1 MALAQETI
9 RRKRDGEA
17 LDATEIRAFIDG
29 VTQGEVS
36 DAQIAAFA
44 MATCWRG
51 MSTDEAV
58 ALTLAMRDS
67 GRVLDWRGEGLH
79 GPVVDK
85 HSTGGIGDTV
95 SLMLG
100 PLLAACGCHVP
111 MISGRGLGHT
121 GGTLDKL
128 ESIPG
133 YRVDVPLETFRRVV
147 REAGV
152 AIVGAGPELAP
163 ADRRI
168 YAVRDL
174 TATVESVA
182 LITASILSKKLAAGL
197 HALVLDVK
205 VGNGAFMR
213 DLPSAR
219 ELARSLVETGCGAGL
234 ATEALITDMNEPL
247 APVAGN
253 ALEVRLALRY
263 LRGDERPARLD
274 RVVRAFGAALLRQSG
289 LAHDEDEAQA
299 RLVRALDSG
308 QAAERWSAMV
318 CGLGGPKD
326 LIDDADRHLPAAP
339 VVCEVPVPVSQ
350 QGMTVSGIDT
360 RALGLAVVEL
370 GGGRRRAEDRID
382 PAVGLASLLPRGA
395 LLDGTRPLAIV
406 HAATQAAADAAVRAV
421 QSAYVASAAPVAAS
435 TLIAGHIVSEE
446 GRSSHDR

>member
-9 RRKRDGEA
+9 RRKRDGDT
-17 LDATEIRAFIDG
+17 LDDAEIRAFIDG
-29 VTQGEVS
+29 VTRGEVS

-51 MSTDEAV
+51 MSTAEAV

-67 GRVLDWRGEGLH
+67 GRVLDWRGESLH

-128 ESIPG
+128 EAIPG
-133 YRVDVPLETFRRVV
+133 YRVDVPLDTFRRVV

-152 AIVGAGPELAP
+152 AIVGAGPDLAP

-197 HALVLDVK
+197 LALALDVK

-213 DLPSAR
+213 DLPNAR
-219 ELARSLVETGCGAGL
+219 VLARSLVETGCGAGL
-234 ATEALITDMNEPL
+234 PTEALITDMNEPL

-253 ALEVRLALRY
+253 ALEVRMAVRY

-274 RVVRAFGAALLRQSG
+274 RVVRAFGATLLRQAG
-289 LAHDEDEAQA
+289 LVRDEDEAQK
-299 RLVRALDSG
+299 RLALALDSG
-308 QAAERWSAMV
+308 QAAERWARMV
-318 CGLGGPKD
+318 AGLGGPKD
-326 LIDDADRHLPAAP
+326 LLDQADRHLPMAP
-339 VVCEVPVPVSQ
+339 VVRPVPVPPSQ
-350 QGMTVSGIDT
+350 QGLVVSTIDT

-370 GGGRRRAEDRID
+370 GGGRKKADDRID
-382 PAVGLASLLPRGA
+382 PSVGLASLLPLGA
-395 LLDGTRPLAIV
+395 RLDGHQPLAIV
-406 HAATQAAADAAVRAV
+406 HAATQAAADAEVRAV
-421 QSAYVASAAPVAAS
+421 QSAYVASTAPATASPLVAE
-435 TLIAGHIVSEE
+435 HIVSEA
-446 GRSSHDR
+446 GRSPHD

>member
-1 MALAQETI
+1 MTPLAQETI
-9 RRKRDGEA
+9 RRKRDGLTLA
-17 LDATEIRAFIDG
+17 DAEIRAFIDG
-29 VTQGEVS
+29 IARGDVS

-51 MSTDEAV
+51 MATSEAV

-67 GRVLDWRGEGLH
+67 GSVLDWRKDLP

-95 SLMLG
+95 SLVLG

-128 ESIPG
+128 EAIPG
-133 YRVDVPLETFRRVV
+133 YAVDVPLATFRRVV
-147 REAGV
+147 RDAGV
-152 AIVGAGPELAP
+152 AIVGAGPDLAP
-163 ADRRI
+163 ADRRL

-197 HALVLDVK
+197 QALALDVK
-205 VGNGAFMR
+205 FGNGAFMR

-219 ELARSLVETGCGAGL
+219 ALARSLVDTGCGAGL
-234 ATEALITDMNEPL
+234 PTEALLTDMNEPL

-253 ALEVRLALRY
+253 ALEVRVAIRY

-274 RVVRAFGAALLRQSG
+274 AVVRAFGETLLRQAG
-289 LAHDEDEAQA
+289 ITDARA
-299 RLVRALDSG
+299 RLGRAFESG
-308 QAAERWSAMV
+308 EAAERFARMV
-318 CGLGGPKD
+318 SGLGGPAD
-326 LIDDADRHLPAAP
+326 VLEHADRHLPAARVLRDITAP
-339 VVCEVPVPVSQ
+339 RPGIVAA
-350 QGMTVSGIDT
+350 IDT

-370 GGGRRRAEDRID
+370 GGGRRHSGDRID
-382 PAVGLASLLPRGA
+382 PSVGLASLAPLGA
-395 LLDGTRPLAIV
+395 RIGDGRPLAIV
-406 HAATQAAADAAVRAV
+406 HAANDAAADAAAAAV
-421 QSAYVASAAPVAAS
+421 QAAYTLSDAAPAAAP
-435 TLIAGHIVSEE
+435 LIAGHIAREST
-446 GRSSHDR
+446 